1 MLLYV
6 STTEALPAWSFV
18 NLHFLCQVLC
28 TGSAPHVQLICPCS
42 AIGLHLVRTEGTRER
57 LFLYASLTCPV
68 SLLLSDCHGFVLS
81 GLFEYLH

>member
-1 MLLYV
+1 MV
-6 STTEALPAWSFV
+6 FRESALPV
-18 NLHFLCQVLC
+18 PGPLHWVC